1 MHIHIDLPGEIEVK
15 YEGVTYDSI
24 QRCVIRQYGI
34 LKSDGEIVMREIPL
48 EEDPIESDMSWET
61 EYIYVIG
68 ETFNYDPHDDVIQAF
83 ERDIHRRKVLGTS
96 YLDEIVTDAYI
107 HDLRDAYD
115 MALTQ

>member
-1 MHIHIDLPGEIEVK
+1 MHIDMNLPGEIEIK

-48 EEDPIESDMSWET
+48 EEDPIESDMNWET
-61 EYIYVIG
+61 EFIYVIG
-68 ETFNYDPHDDVIQAF
+68 ETFNYDPHDDVIKAF
-83 ERDIHRRKVLGTS
+83 EADIYRRKVLGTA
-96 YLDEIVTDAYI
+96 YLGEIITEAYI
-107 HDLRDAYD
+107 NELRDAYD